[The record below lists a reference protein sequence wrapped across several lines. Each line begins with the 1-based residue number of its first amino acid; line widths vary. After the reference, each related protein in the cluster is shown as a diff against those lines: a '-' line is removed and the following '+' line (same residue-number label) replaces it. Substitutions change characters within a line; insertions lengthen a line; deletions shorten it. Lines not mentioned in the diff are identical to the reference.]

1 MKLRSKLFA
10 LVGAG
15 ALVMGIAG
23 TAFAQTG
30 NQTNVAWNANASDC
44 TGGPDGDFTVDEGQV
59 AWIFVHTGVTGSG
72 TLTAEF
78 DNAGEVQAASY
89 QTNGVGVVKYM
100 IVTDAPDTLLSFS
113 DTLGGGVLN
122 LSHTCY
128 NTETSSTS
136 ESSTTEF
143 TSSEESTSTSEESS
157 TTSFVSSEESTSTAV
172 LPTEPNTATTGTSG
186 SSTMSNGL
194 WMLLA
199 GLGVVGGSVL
209 VLMPSRAK
217 GKR

>member
-59 AWIFVHTGVTGSG
+59 AWIFVHTGVTGPG

-78 DNAGEVQAASY
+78 DNAGEVQASSY
-89 QTNGVGVVKYM
+89 DKGGLKYM

-113 DTLGGGVLN
+113 DNLEGGVLN

-143 TSSEESTSTSEESS
+143 TSSEESTSTSEESSS